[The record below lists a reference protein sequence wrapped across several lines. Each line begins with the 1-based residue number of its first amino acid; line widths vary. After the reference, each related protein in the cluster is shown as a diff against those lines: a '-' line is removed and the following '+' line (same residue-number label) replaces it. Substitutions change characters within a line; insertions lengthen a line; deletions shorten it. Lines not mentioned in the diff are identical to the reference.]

1 MVQNP
6 EHEGPIEEKGRN
18 LESPRSVTPTDE
30 AKEAYG
36 RLHDQFLRIVADFDN
51 YRKCVERDRE
61 QHVSSAN
68 EALVRELLVIVDEL
82 AQAAR
87 SAADA
92 RDREGIEM
100 LHRKFCRIL
109 ENAGL
114 REIECLGKEFDPY
127 LHEALCQEESSAE
140 SGTILEE
147 FQKGYTFKSRVIRS
161 SKVKIAEKKTE
172 CEEKN
177 HG

>member
-1 MVQNP
+1 MVENP
-6 EHEGPIEEKGRN
+6 EQEGPIEENGMT
-18 LESPRSVTPTDE
+18 LESSHPADTSDE
-30 AKEAYG
+30 AKEAYS

-61 QHVSSAN
+61 QYVSSAN
-68 EALVRELLVIVDEL
+68 EALVRNLLVIVDEL
-82 AQAAR
+82 GQAAR

-100 LHRKFCRIL
+100 LHKKLCRIL
-109 ENAGL
+109 GDAGL

-127 LHEALCQEESSAE
+127 LHEALCQEESDAE

>member
-1 MVQNP
+1 MVKNP
-6 EHEGPIEEKGRN
+6 EHEGPIEEKAGDPDDQRPATSTS
-18 LESPRSVTPTDE
+18 ESTD
-30 AKEAYG
+30 AYD

-51 YRKCVERDRE
+51 FRKCVERERI
-61 QHVSSAN
+61 QYVSSAN

-87 SAADA
+87 SAADS
-92 RDREGIEM
+92 RDREGLEM
-100 LHRKFCRIL
+100 LRRKFCRIL

-127 LHEALCQEESSAE
+127 VHEALCQEESDEE

-161 SKVKIAEKKTE
+161 SKVKIAEKKTG